1 MRKIFTMGISKI
13 ELAAAR
19 ETPVV
24 VMQEGLISIKGRSII
39 ENAGDFYK
47 PLHQWVT
54 DYVTG
59 CCEETRVIFAFDFI
73 NTSSTKWVYS
83 IVKEL
88 SKYRNV
94 HDKVTIE
101 WHYEKGDDELFELG
115 EIIHSFI
122 DCPFL
127 FYEAD

>member
-1 MRKIFTMGISKI
+1 MGISRI
-13 ELAAAR
+13 ELNATR

-24 VMQEGLISIKGRSII
+24 VMQAGLISIKGRSII

-47 PLHQWVT
+47 PLYQWVT
-54 DYVTG
+54 DYVASSD
-59 CCEETRVIFAFDFI
+59 EATRVTFAFEFI
-73 NTSSTKWVYS
+73 NTSSTKWIYS

-88 SKYRNV
+88 AKFKNVYRNL
-94 HDKVTIE
+94 TIE
-101 WHYEKGDDELFELG
+101 WHYEKGDEELFELG

>member
-1 MRKIFTMGISKI
+1 MEISRI
-13 ELAAAR
+13 ELDAAR

-24 VMQEGLISIKGRSII
+24 IMQEGLISIKGRSIV

-47 PLHQWVT
+47 PLYQWIA
-54 DYVTG
+54 DYVALSS
-59 CCEETRVIFAFDFI
+59 EATRVIFAFEFI

-83 IVKEL
+83 MVKEL
-88 SKYRNV
+88 AKFNDV
-94 HDKVTIE
+94 HKNLTIE
-101 WHYEKGDDELFELG
+101 WHYEKGDEELFELG

-127 FYEAD
+127 FYEAE

>member
-1 MRKIFTMGISKI
+1 
-13 ELAAAR
+13 LDAAR

-24 VMQEGLISIKGRSII
+24 IMEEGLISIKGRSII

-47 PLHQWVT
+47 PLYQWIT
-54 DYVTG
+54 DYVAHSS
-59 CCEETRVIFAFDFI
+59 EATRVIFAFEFI

-83 IVKEL
+83 MVKEL
-88 SKYRNV
+88 AKFNNV
-94 HDKVTIE
+94 HKNLTIE
-101 WHYEKGDDELFELG
+101 WHYEKGDEELFELG

-127 FYEAD
+127 FYEAE